1 MMTEQTPFRY
11 DLAAHLERQRA
22 FSEKTFGPGL
32 RTKGVCDHIRKEL
45 EEIDNAPT
53 DLEEWVDAI
62 ILALD
67 GAWRTGASATEIC
80 IAIEAK
86 LSKNEKREWP
96 DWRTADPDKAIEHIR
111 SPLTTRAARLTDGA
125 DR

>member
-1 MMTEQTPFRY
+1 MSAEDFEY
-11 DLAAHLERQRA
+11 DLAAHLRRQIR
-22 FSEKTFGPGL
+22 FSIGTFGPGL

-45 EEIDNAPT
+45 AEIEQAPT

-62 ILALD
+62 ILSLD
-67 GAWRTGASATEIC
+67 GAWRTGATAEQIC

-96 DWRTADPDKAIEHIR
+96 DWRTADPDKAIEHVR
-111 SPLTTRAARLTDGA
+111 VPADDAQRAADQRGKQ
-125 DR
+125 